1 AYMLED
7 SAPVAVLVHGDVPE
21 LVTGNRPVIALNDTA
36 PWMSCSESNL
46 ERGNLTPAHL
56 AYVIYTSGSTG
67 RPKGVMNHHRGL
79 CNLAA
84 VQTELYEVD
93 TDSRVLQFASSSF
106 DASVSEVV
114 MALCSGAGLYL
125 ASRVDVQPGEPLL
138 ATLRRYGIT
147 HAVLPPSAV
156 AGLDGECPRL
166 TLETAGEP
174 CTPGVA
180 RALAA
185 RHRYY
190 NAYGPSETTVCATIR
205 CGGPDDEGLL
215 PIGRPIANMR
225 VYLLDDQGQP
235 VPIGVAGEIHIG
247 GVGVA
252 RGYLNRPE
260 LTAERFV
267 LDPFSAEPGAR
278 MYRTGDLGRYLP
290 DGNIEYLGRN
300 DFQVKI
306 RGFRIETGEIE

>member
-1 AYMLED
+1 
-7 SAPVAVLVHGDVPE
+7 
-21 LVTGNRPVIALNDTA
+21 IALNDTA

-46 ERGNLTPAHL
+46 ERGDLTPAHL

-79 CNLAA
+79 CNLALAQIDLFA
-84 VQTELYEVD
+84 VRA
-93 TDSRVLQFASSSF
+93 DSRVLQFASSSF

-138 ATLRRYGIT
+138 ATLRRHDIT
-147 HAVLPPSAV
+147 HVTLPPSVV
-156 AGLDGECPRL
+156 AELGEDCPL
-166 TLETAGEP
+166 QTLVTAGEACP
-174 CTPGVA
+174 PGLA
-180 RALAA
+180 AALAS
-185 RHRYY
+185 RHRYV
-190 NAYGPSETTVCATIR
+190 NAYGPSETTVCATAH
-205 CGGPDDEGLL
+205 CNGPDDEGLL

-290 DGNIEYLGRN
+290 DGNIEYLGR
-300 DFQVKI
+300 
-306 RGFRIETGEIE
+306 